1 MKILVCI
8 KQVPSTTTVAVDEVT
23 GVLKR
28 DSAESKMNPYDL
40 FALETAF
47 RVRDEKGGSVT
58 VITMGPPQAK
68 VALQEAINMGADD
81 ACLLTDRKFAGADVW
96 ATSYTLSQ
104 GIKILGSFDLVICGK
119 QTTDGDTAQVG
130 AEVAEFLNWPHAAN
144 VSHIEEVSDTAIKVL
159 VNMERV
165 TQKQE
170 ITLPCLITVEKDIY
184 TPRLPSYKRKL
195 QTADQPVRVMTIKD
209 FADQDESH
217 YGLNGSPTQV
227 EKIFPPSHTTEKQ
240 VLTGSAKEVTD
251 QLFELL
257 TTRKM
262 I

>member
-8 KQVPSTTTVAVDEVT
+8 KQVPATTSVEIDEVT

-47 RVRDEKGGSVT
+47 RIREEKGGAVT
-58 VITMGPPQAK
+58 VLSMGPPQAK
-68 VALQEAINMGADD
+68 IALQEAINMGADD
-81 ACLLTDRKFAGADVW
+81 ACLLTDRKFAGADVVS
-96 ATSYTLSQ
+96 TSYTLAQ
-104 GIKILGSFDLVICGK
+104 GIKKLGSFDLLICGK

-130 AEVAEFLNWPHAAN
+130 AEMAEFLGWPHAAN
-144 VSHIEEVSDTAIKVL
+144 VSHVASITDKYIDVA
-159 VNMERV
+159 VNMENV
-165 TQKQE
+165 VQKQQ

-195 QTADQPVRVMTIKD
+195 QTANQPVQVMTLQD
-209 FADQDESH
+209 FADQDEHH

-227 EKIFPPSHTTEKQ
+227 EKIFPPVHTTEKQ
-240 VLTGSAKEVTD
+240 VMTGTSAELAEH
-251 QLFELL
+251 LFELL
-257 TTRKM
+257 TAKKM